1 MSMKICLVTSAEG
14 PRLVHRQ
21 QWLQVLMQKQIVS
34 SDTELEIVNLAKHTH
49 SHRAYVEGLYFEL
62 LQSAY
67 NVEAVLQAQKQG
79 YDAAVIACYFDPGL
93 EAAREVA
100 RIPVVGLAEA
110 SMAYASLLA
119 KKKRSIAIIAV
130 AEKGVLKTYDVI
142 DKYGLTEQLISN
154 RPVRHIP
161 LEIYGAAGTSG
172 KAADV
177 KVAVNEYIKVAREC
191 IKDGAEIVITG
202 CAGLGPMLA
211 VEGVFDIDGVPV
223 MDPVSVA
230 VKTAESLVDL
240 QKLGLKLSRKLM
252 YRLPVSE
259 DISNKERAHFG
270 FGSAVHDQPSAEA
283 VSIAR

>member
-1 MSMKICLVTSAEG
+1 MSKICLVTSAEG
-14 PRLVHRQ
+14 PRLVHRK
-21 QWLQVLMQKQIVS
+21 QWLEVLKQKQVVRR
-34 SDTELEIVNLAKHTH
+34 DTELGIENLTKHTH

-67 NVEAVLQAQKQG
+67 NVEAVLQAEKKG

-110 SMAYASLLA
+110 SMAYAALLA
-119 KKKRSIAIIAV
+119 RKKHAIAIIAV
-130 AEKGVLKTYDVI
+130 AEKGVLKTCDVI
-142 DKYGLTEQLISN
+142 HKYGLAEQLIPI

-161 LEIYGAAGTSG
+161 LEMYGAAGTSG
-172 KAADV
+172 KASDV
-177 KVAVNEYIKVAREC
+177 QAAVEEYIKVAREC

-211 VEGVFDIDGVPV
+211 VEGIFEIDGVPV

-230 VKTAESLVDL
+230 VKMAESLVDL
-240 QKLGLKLSRKLM
+240 QKLGLKVSRKLM
-252 YRLPVSE
+252 YRPPVPEDVSE
-259 DISNKERAHFG
+259 KERAHFG
-270 FGSAVHDQPSAEA
+270 FG
-283 VSIAR
+283 

>member
-252 YRLPVSE
+252 YRPPVSE
-259 DISNKERAHFG
+259 DISIKERAHFG
-270 FGSAVHDQPSAEA
+270 FV
-283 VSIAR
+283 

>member
-1 MSMKICLVTSAEG
+1 MGARICLVTSAEG
-14 PRLVHRQ
+14 PRLVHR
-21 QWLQVLMQKQIVS
+21 KQLFELLKEKHIVRP
-34 SDTELEIVNLAKHTH
+34 DTELGITLQKHTLT
-49 SHRAYVEGLYFEL
+49 HRAFVEGLYFEM
-62 LQSAY
+62 LQSTWT
-67 NVEAVLQAQKQG
+67 VEGILQAEKDG

-142 DKYGLTEQLISN
+142 DKYGLTEQLIPN

-161 LEIYGAAGTSG
+161 FDMLVAAANNG
-172 KAADV
+172 KVSDVEAA
-177 KVAVNEYIKVAREC
+177 KQAHAAVAREC

-211 VEGVFDIDGVPV
+211 VEGVFDVDGVPV